1 MKYPEHPWYK
11 QRGYLHFDIP
21 LSLSHALDIVSNPT
35 FVASHSFYPF
45 INFTAKSFKIKRDPL
60 TGSLNKKEKERAIAY
75 SSHADSYIFA
85 YYAATLESLYE
96 IQLKNEGID
105 KNVLAFRKLHKSNIE
120 FAFDAFEEIR
130 KRKNCSAVA
139 LDLSKFFDTLDH
151 NILKDAWCKLIGSE
165 SLPNDHYAV
174 YKNITRFSKV
184 DKEQVYKLLN
194 ISKHNP
200 KFNRKRICSPED
212 FRSKVRESGLII
224 QNKAGRGIPQG
235 SPISALLSNIYML
248 NFDIDMKRYVESI
261 GGEYYRYCDDMLF
274 IVPTHEKNNVAGEAE
289 KRLNKLKVHLNTDKT
304 ERRDF
309 TFVSHKIT
317 CDKPL
322 QYLGFLF
329 DGNNIFLR
337 SSSLSRYSDRM
348 KRGVNLAKATM
359 KAGNK
364 IRVKKGLKTKELYK
378 EKIYARYA
386 HVGKR
391 NFLTYGYR
399 AARIMNSKSIRKQ
412 LKPLWDRL
420 QKELQE

>member
-21 LSLSHALDIVSNPT
+21 LSLPHALDIVSNPT

-45 INFTAKSFKIKRDPL
+45 INFTAKSFKIKKDPISGTL
-60 TGSLNKKEKERAIAY
+60 QKNGKTREIAY
-75 SSHADSYIFA
+75 SSHIDSHIFA

-96 IQLKNEGID
+96 IQLKNQGID
-105 KNVLAFRKLHKSNIE
+105 RNILAFRKLYKSNIE

-151 NILKDAWCKLIGSE
+151 SLLKDAWCKLLGTE
-165 SLPNDHYAV
+165 TLPNDHYAV
-174 YKNITRFSKV
+174 YKSITRYSKV

-200 KFNRKRICSPED
+200 KYNRKRICSPQD
-212 FRSKVRESGLII
+212 FRSKVRKSGLII
-224 QNKAGRGIPQG
+224 PNKSGRGIPQG

-248 NFDIDMKRYVESI
+248 NFDIDMKQYVENI

-274 IVPTHEKNNVAGEAE
+274 IVPTHEKNNVAGEAN
-289 KRLNKLKVHLNTDKT
+289 KRLNILKVFLNTDKT
-304 ERRDF
+304 EIRDF
-309 TFVSHKIT
+309 TLTSQKIT

-329 DGNNIFLR
+329 DGNNIYLR

-348 KRGVNLAKATM
+348 KRGVKLAKATM
-359 KAGNK
+359 NAGNK
-364 IRVKKGLKTKELYK
+364 IRINKGLESKELYK

-399 AARIMNSKSIRKQ
+399 AARIMNSKTIRKQ
-412 LKPLWDRL
+412 LKPLWNRL

>member
-60 TGSLNKKEKERAIAY
+60 TGSLRKKEKERAIAY
-75 SSHADSYIFA
+75 SSHVDSHIFA
-85 YYAATLESLYE
+85 YYAAALESLYE
-96 IQLKNEGID
+96 IQLQNMGID

-165 SLPNDHYAV
+165 NLPNDHYAV
-174 YKNITRFSKV
+174 FKNITRFSKV
-184 DKEQVYKLLN
+184 DKEQLYNLLS

-200 KFNRKRICSPED
+200 KFNRKRSCSPED

-224 QNKAGRGIPQG
+224 PNKSGRGIPQG

-248 NFDIDMKRYVESI
+248 NFDVDMKQYVERI

-274 IVPTHEKNNVAGEAE
+274 IVPTHEKNNVAGEA
-289 KRLNKLKVHLNTDKT
+289 KKILNTLKVFLNTDKT
-304 ERRDF
+304 EIRDF
-309 TFVSHKIT
+309 TFASKKIT

-329 DGNNIFLR
+329 DGDNIFLR

-348 KRGVNLAKATM
+348 KKGVSLAKATM
-359 KAGNK
+359 RAGNK

-412 LKPLWDRL
+412 LKPLWERL
-420 QKELQE
+420 QKEIQE